1 MVTKHLM
8 MKDETVRIRV
18 TKAQKR
24 MLRSIAAESGITMSQ
39 AIVRMIENSS
49 LGGFLDGMPEE
60 ERAFMAHVMNY
71 AAGQPELRHLLLW
84 LAGNRQYMATHGHL
98 LTPEEREAWAQFM
111 NGLGRVFSAHLAG
124 AINVERQKAGN

>member
-1 MVTKHLM
+1 MR
-8 MKDETVRIRV
+8 DAIIQVRV
-18 TKAQKR
+18 SAQDKKR
-24 MLRSIAAESGITMSQ
+24 LKRLAKENNISMSE

-60 ERAFMAHVMNY
+60 ERAFMAHVINY
-71 AAGQPELRHLLLW
+71 SAEKPELRHLLLW

-124 AINVERQKAGN
+124 AIDVERKKASN